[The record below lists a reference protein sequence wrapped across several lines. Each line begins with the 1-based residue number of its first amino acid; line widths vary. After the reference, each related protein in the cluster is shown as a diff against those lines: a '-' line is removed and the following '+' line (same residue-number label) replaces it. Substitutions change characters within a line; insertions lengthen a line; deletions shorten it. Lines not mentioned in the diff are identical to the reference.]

1 MESPHYWKVE
11 TKDVYTGK
19 GWITS
24 DSKEPIPFTQDLEVP
39 ITSFMNENTTEKTVE
54 TSKVHQ
60 IKEYPHVLYPFGV
73 KTIQSGIGIH
83 MNWILSIRE
92 NLFF

>member
-1 MESPHYWKVE
+1 ME

-24 DSKEPIPFTQDLEVP
+24 DRKERFRLRRILKFLLLSFTD
-39 ITSFMNENTTEKTVE
+39 ENTIEKTVE

-60 IKEYPHVLYPFGV
+60 MKEYPHVLYPFGV
-73 KTIQSGIGIH
+73 KTIQSGIG
-83 MNWILSIRE
+83 NSY
-92 NLFF
+92 